1 MKSKN
6 VTPNKSIKLP
16 ATEHTNVEIDN
27 DNVLYIYV
35 RDWNAPPSVTR
46 KMLDRIRKDFKD
58 ALPDTKIIIGIN
70 DLQFSII
77 TKKQAFKG
85 KLSGEI

>member
-16 ATEHTNVEIDN
+16 ATEHTNVEINN

-35 RDWNAPPSVTR
+35 RDWKGPPSVTR
-46 KMLDRIRKDFKD
+46 KLLNNICKDFKA
-58 ALPDTKIIIGIN
+58 ALPNTKIIIGTN